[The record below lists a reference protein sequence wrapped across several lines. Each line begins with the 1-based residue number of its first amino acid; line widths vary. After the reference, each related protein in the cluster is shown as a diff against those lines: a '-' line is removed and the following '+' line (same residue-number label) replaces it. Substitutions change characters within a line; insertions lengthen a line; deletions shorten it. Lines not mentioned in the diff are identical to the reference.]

1 MKKEIVELFCG
12 PIPENYSPVNTEDN
26 SYVFLNDPNFD
37 SLNLFDFFGRVV
49 TVNSFEECAHYVS
62 GGWEPFKVTIF
73 DIITPIIF
81 VLAVVVLVIISI
93 RFNIIYK
100 IKKLIDANN
109 LFLKAF
115 KQNVLENKKIQ
126 IFSLISLFLAQHFFL
141 FSYVKAKAVSIP
153 PFIDEYVSLTSNVNF
168 FKALDFNAGILGG
181 SYNVYLTSGPVS
193 AVGGV
198 ISWILTNNFYIARIS
213 NFYWIFI
220 LQFFFSLLLY
230 KEHKHNLANKLMFN
244 GIFIVLIPWW
254 LGSLY
259 SIGEIASMII
269 FGNAI
274 FLYEKNKKLSMA
286 MFAISIFYG
295 KLLTLLPFIGFY
307 GTKILVN
314 RDIRKSLH
322 EMSYFLIPTSL
333 WFLLIQINYSSGD
346 LLDYF
351 IDQYNFIINHPGS
364 GIDSIDSKY
373 SNTISYILTQTEVR
387 NWSTYDIYR
396 ISLIPILQCLL
407 IIKNRVKID
416 AQFKNISYPLIF
428 SILLPFIWFW
438 VFNSNKWI
446 RYSQHFSIIV
456 LITLFY
462 LIFSNIEFGKFD
474 YFVMT
479 AMLSLF
485 IDNSKYLI
493 LILIACSFFVLV
505 MYDQNISFKIVQMLF
520 ILIVT
525 IDIAVPYFTNSN
537 SIDLYNNI
545 QECEASL
552 IGIQCQDAY
561 FRDLKK

>member
-1 MKKEIVELFCG
+1 MKKEILELFCG

-26 SYVFLNDPNFD
+26 SFVFLNDPNFD

-73 DIITPIIF
+73 DIMTPIIF
-81 VLAVVVLVIISI
+81 ILAVVILVIITI
-93 RFNIIYK
+93 RFNVISK
-100 IKKLIDANN
+100 ITKLVDANS

-115 KQNVLENKKIQ
+115 KQNVLENKKIK
-126 IFSLISLFLAQHFFL
+126 IFSLISLFLTQHFFL
-141 FSYVKAKAVSIP
+141 FNYVKAKAVSIP

-168 FKALDFNAGILGG
+168 FKTLDFNAGILGG

-198 ISWILTNNFYIARIS
+198 ISWILTSNFYIARIS
-213 NFYWIFI
+213 NFYWILI
-220 LQFFFSLLLY
+220 LQFLLSLLIY
-230 KEHKHNLANKLMFN
+230 KEYKQNLAYKLMFN

-269 FGNAI
+269 FGNSI

-307 GTKILVN
+307 ATQIVIN
-314 RDIRKSLH
+314 RDIRKSLN
-322 EMSYFLIPTSL
+322 EILYFLIPTSL
-333 WFLLIQINYSSGD
+333 WFLLIQLNYASGN

-364 GIDSIDSKY
+364 GIDSIDNKY
-373 SNTISYILTQTEVR
+373 SNTISYILTQTEVQ

-416 AQFKNISYPLIF
+416 TKFKNISYSLIF
-428 SILLPFIWFW
+428 SILLPFVWFW
-438 VFNSNKWI
+438 MFNSNKWI

-462 LIFSNIEFGKFD
+462 LIFSNIDFGKFD

-479 AMLSLF
+479 AILSLF

-493 LILIACSFFVLV
+493 IILIVCSFVALV
-505 MYDQNISFKIVQMLF
+505 IYDQKISSKIVQILF

-525 IDIAVPYFTNSN
+525 IDIAIPYFTNSN
-537 SIDLYNNI
+537 TVDLFNNI

-552 IGIQCQDAY
+552 IGTQCQDAY
-561 FRDLKK
+561 FRDLKN

>member
-1 MKKEIVELFCG
+1 MKKEILELFCG

-26 SYVFLNDPNFD
+26 SFVFLNDPNFD

-73 DIITPIIF
+73 DIMTPIIF
-81 VLAVVVLVIISI
+81 ILAVVILVIITI
-93 RFNIIYK
+93 RFNVISK
-100 IKKLIDANN
+100 ITKLVDANS

-115 KQNVLENKKIQ
+115 KQNVLKNKKIK
-126 IFSLISLFLAQHFFL
+126 IFSLISLFLTQHFFL
-141 FSYVKAKAVSIP
+141 FNYVKAKAVSIP

-168 FKALDFNAGILGG
+168 FKTLDFNAGILGG

-213 NFYWIFI
+213 NFYWILI
-220 LQFFFSLLLY
+220 LQFLLSLLLY
-230 KEHKHNLANKLMFN
+230 KEYKQNLAYKLMFN

-269 FGNAI
+269 FGNSI

-307 GTKILVN
+307 TTQIVIN
-314 RDIRKSLH
+314 RDIRKSLN
-322 EMSYFLIPTSL
+322 EISYFLIPMSL
-333 WFLLIQINYSSGD
+333 WFLLIQLNYASGN

-364 GIDSIDSKY
+364 GIDSIDNKY
-373 SNTISYILTQTEVR
+373 SNTISYILTQTEVQ

-416 AQFKNISYPLIF
+416 AKFKNISYPLIF
-428 SILLPFIWFW
+428 SILLPFVWFW
-438 VFNSNKWI
+438 IFNSNKWI

-462 LIFSNIEFGKFD
+462 LIFSNIDFGKFD

-493 LILIACSFFVLV
+493 IILIACSFVALV
-505 MYDQNISFKIVQMLF
+505 IYDQNISSKIVKILF

-525 IDIAVPYFTNSN
+525 IDIAIPYFTNN
-537 SIDLYNNI
+537 NTIDLFNNI

-552 IGIQCQDAY
+552 IGTQCQDAY
-561 FRDLKK
+561 FRDLKN